1 MRKNKI
7 LNLATVF
14 MSLSIFVTTSYAAIP
29 GGKIEEKGKTTVL
42 TAPASNLQS
51 QMATINF
58 ANARPMHMPQP
69 PQMAPTALEVLQGV
83 KKTIKGMPGFSAGE
97 PGNGKENPMSLPK
110 WNATELD
117 DGISTLE
124 YGTEHH
130 PFTTSRADAK
140 AGQVSKEYPYRAA
153 GKLYFNIGA
162 STFVCSA
169 SLIKKGIIVTAA
181 HCVAGYGSR
190 SFYSNWLFVP
200 AKNDRFTPNAPYG
213 VYSVSRAV
221 VMTSWLNGTDGCNV
235 VCPHDV
241 AVLVAAPV
249 NGVYPGTR
257 TGTLAYGWNNFGFT
271 SFAGLNATQITQLGY
286 PVGLGNGVSMQR
298 TDSLGFTITDAGW
311 FNNIQIGSRMG
322 GGSSGGPWII
332 NFGIDPSATPDLP
345 GLGAQKNTVVA
356 VTSWGYISPDPK
368 VLGASPFTSNNIVP
382 LVNTVCPSPA
392 C

>member
-1 MRKNKI
+1 
-7 LNLATVF
+7 
-14 MSLSIFVTTSYAAIP
+14 
-29 GGKIEEKGKTTVL
+29 
-42 TAPASNLQS
+42 
-51 QMATINF
+51 MATIDF

-69 PQMAPTALEVLQGV
+69 PQLAPSALEVSQGV
-83 KKTIKGMPGFSAGE
+83 KKVIKGIPGFSTGE
-97 PGNGKENPMSLPK
+97 SGNGKENPMSLPK
-110 WNATELD
+110 WNATELN
-117 DGISTLE
+117 DGISTQE
-124 YGTEHH
+124 YGTENH

-169 SLIKKGIIVTAA
+169 SLIKKGVIVTAA
-181 HCVAGYGSR
+181 HCVAGYGSG
-190 SFYSNWLFVP
+190 SYYSNWIFVP

-213 VYSVSRAV
+213 VYGVTKAV

-235 VCPHDV
+235 VCPNDV

-286 PVGLGNGVSMQR
+286 PVGLGNGTSMQR

-311 FNNIQIGSRMG
+311 FNNIQIGSRMS

-345 GLGAQKNTVVA
+345 GFGAQKNTVVA
-356 VTSWGYISPDPK
+356 VTSWGYVSTGPK

-382 LVNTVCPSPA
+382 LVNSVCPSPA